1 MHITIYGNSLAAFMC
16 ALALEK
22 SVGKVNKLSLIVPS
36 QACVSD
42 ILLGGMTGPQAYEFF
57 RTIGI
62 SEPELMLHT
71 NTSFSLGAHYQHW
84 TSKKLSWVQTY
95 NLPLSIIEGIELH
108 QLLLK
113 SKLALQDYLVGA
125 QAALKGRF
133 AHPPESQTE
142 HPLSRAEYGYH
153 IDHKSLSK
161 LLLEKLSHSTIKL
174 LNADVQH
181 VNRQTRG
188 IQSLILNDGTEH
200 FADLF
205 IDASGTDA
213 TLLSNLA
220 PALIPNFHLTAK
232 KTIAFESKPM
242 TTAPCPCASLSG
254 EQAQWHMEVPLKN
267 KIHKLSV
274 GEIADANNDGN
285 HASKDIFAVDLGSRE
300 QAWVGNCLAIGHAS
314 AVLSPHSSAPYRLLM
329 LDIQRLLSLIPV
341 NQDMSIES
349 KEYNRRFTQDLLH
362 ASVFSDAVF
371 NVRQTLDSKAI
382 PSQAWHEAMSFDDQI
397 SALLNRKIEQFLN
410 RGLLVS
416 YDLEPFNKEDWTILH
431 MGMQRTPRFIDNLAH
446 NTDENMYLPVLSKI
460 KTAIDAVTSKM
471 PPCHIYTQKF
481 IEYLKKKS

>member
-1 MHITIYGNSLAAFMC
+1 MHITIYGSSLAAFMC

-36 QACVSD
+36 QACASD
-42 ILLGGMTGPQAYEFF
+42 VLLGGMNGPQAYEFF

-153 IDHKSLSK
+153 IDHQSLRE
-161 LLLEKLSHSTIKL
+161 LLLAKLSHSTIKL
-174 LNADVQH
+174 VNADVKRI
-181 VNRQTRG
+181 NRQSRG
-188 IQSLILNDGTEH
+188 IQSLILNDDTEH
-200 FADLF
+200 LADLF
-205 IDASGTDA
+205 IDATGTDA
-213 TLLSNLA
+213 SLLSNIS
-220 PALIPNFHLTAK
+220 PDRVPDFNVTAK
-232 KTIAFESKPM
+232 KHIEFESMPM
-242 TTAPCPCASLSG
+242 TKAPSPCANLSG
-254 EQAQWHMEVPLKN
+254 KQTQWYMEVPLKN

-274 GEIADANNDGN
+274 SEKTNQHSDSNNALKN
-285 HASKDIFAVDLGSRE
+285 TITVDFGSRE

-329 LDIQRLLSLIPV
+329 LDIQRLLSLIPI
-341 NQDMSIES
+341 NEDMSMES

-362 ASVFSDAVF
+362 ASVFSDALF
-371 NVRQTLDSKAI
+371 DVRQALDSKVT
-382 PSQAWHEAMSFDDQI
+382 PSKAWHEEMSFDNQI

-410 RGLLVS
+410 RGLLVN

-460 KTAIDAVTSKM
+460 KTAIDGVTSKM